1 MDSAEGGAAAVD
13 QLGAGPRDTVVGV
26 AASRRTPYVL
36 GALRRA
42 RERGART
49 VYLNMSPGSG
59 RDAQVDVEISVPVGP
74 EVLTGSTR
82 MKAGTAQK
90 LVLNMISTAAMVRT
104 GKAYENLMVD
114 LKATSEKLRERS
126 RRIVMT
132 VTGAGYDEAA
142 ALIARAGGSVKT
154 ALVMHRLGVERAE
167 AERRLAAAGGFVRAA
182 LGEAEKGQ

>member
-1 MDSAEGGAAAVD
+1 
-13 QLGAGPRDTVVGV
+13 
-26 AASRRTPYVL
+26 
-36 GALRRA
+36 
-42 RERGART
+42 
-49 VYLNMSPGSG
+49 
-59 RDAQVDVEISVPVGP
+59 VPVGP